1 LSGFPFQ
8 TPKPADT
15 AFLPGDD
22 PRFLDALADFEAVT
36 IAYLGTLP

>member
-1 LSGFPFQ
+1 MSGFPFQ

-15 AFLPGDD
+15 AFLPGND
-22 PRFLDALADFEAVT
+22 PRFLDTLANSEGVT

>member
-1 LSGFPFQ
+1 MSGFPFQ

-15 AFLPGDD
+15 AFLPGND
-22 PRFLDALADFEAVT
+22 PRFLDTLADSEGVT

>member
-15 AFLPGDD
+15 AFLSRDD

-36 IAYLGTLP
+36 IASLGTLP